1 MSSTQ
6 VIEQPDAADKPGTV
20 LETKEGRI
28 HNGWRGHEIVGGI
41 VVGRRR
47 HDNHARRAATLKTR
61 DALMRV
67 SLARI
72 VSSVRAGNALSLP

>member
-28 HNGWRGHEIVGGI
+28 HNGWRGHEIGRI

-47 HDNHARRAATLKTR
+47 HDNNARRATPLKTR
-61 DALMRV
+61 DALMRI

-72 VSSVRAGNALSLP
+72 VSSIRAGNTLRLP